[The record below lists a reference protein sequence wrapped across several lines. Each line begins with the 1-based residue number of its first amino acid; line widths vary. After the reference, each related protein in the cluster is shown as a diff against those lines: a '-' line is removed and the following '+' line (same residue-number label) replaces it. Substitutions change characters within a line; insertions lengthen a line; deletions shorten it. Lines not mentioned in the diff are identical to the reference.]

1 MLSHN
6 AVQPSNG
13 VYKLQA
19 LDRAFA
25 VLDLLSSSSAPMGLA
40 EIASALELHKSTAHR
55 FHGAGAAPH
64 RGAHDLR

>member
-1 MLSHN
+1 MPSHN
-6 AVQPSNG
+6 AVQGSNG

-40 EIASALELHKSTAHR
+40 EIA
-55 FHGAGAAPH
+55 AAVDED
-64 RGAHDLR
+64 RDRRSRYVAVAA